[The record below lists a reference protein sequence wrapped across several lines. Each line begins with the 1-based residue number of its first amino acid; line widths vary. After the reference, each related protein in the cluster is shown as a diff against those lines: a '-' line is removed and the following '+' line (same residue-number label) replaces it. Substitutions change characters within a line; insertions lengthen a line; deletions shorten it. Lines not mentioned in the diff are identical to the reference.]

1 MKTDLDAIQIVY
13 ESLVSGGGIGIDG
26 YVYKLIRPV
35 GSLKEDIVINSITA
49 NSEQLQ
55 TVVLNVNL
63 YVSDIAAKINN
74 QNQYL
79 PNTARLNQ
87 LTNKL
92 NDILENLSG
101 SGYLAYIEFQHTL
114 AEKEIQQH
122 YMNTR
127 LVFTFEPV

>member
-63 YVSDIAAKINN
+63 YVSDIAANINN

-79 PNTARLNQ
+79 PNTARLN
-87 LTNKL
+87 LLASKL
-92 NDILENLSG
+92 NDRLTTLSG